1 MGKKALSLIICV
13 LLAVGATATAFA
25 DSANKD
31 DNTGYIQIVQ
41 QNNLKTYYDDSG
53 NEIDITNLNN
63 DIKVDESTL
72 PESYDLRSF
81 DRVTS
86 VKNQGTQGLC
96 WDFAA
101 TASMESNILSQPDLA
116 KKAGEN
122 PNLNLDLSEAGNAW
136 YFHTNIDDEKSVL
149 YDDYKKDPSKGA
161 NGGFTQYVA
170 DSLASGYGAYPESL
184 LPYDEWDKGCSE
196 ALRYYSDYRL
206 KDYNELTYDEDIIKK
221 SIIENGAVTV
231 TYNCFSSNTYTVD
244 GMEAYYDNGT
254 PIYGEFEQSHVVAI
268 VGWDDSFSKNNF
280 NPDMQP
286 QNDGAWL
293 CKNSWGE
300 NSGSTS
306 EGYEGYFWMSYE
318 TDTLGVSNFRMQSVD
333 EFDNI
338 YQHQITYDYSLDVS
352 SAANVFTAK
361 SNETLKQICFASL
374 GASDAKVEIYRLNDD
389 FSTPTDGA
397 LLSSFDILTDFTG
410 VHCIDCP
417 EEINLFKGDKF
428 SVVIN
433 QKSQLQLNFKSDGG
447 RDFSNLSFYMTDNG
461 EWKDVA
467 DDSDYSYAAIKAY
480 TSNSDGTDK
489 SSLEKAIKKAEAVN
503 ADECIDDELITELA
517 NQLQCSR
524 SVFSD
529 DSVSQNRV
537 DNAVCL
543 LNRIVSKITDYT
555 FTINSA
561 DDYNALYDKI
571 ENKKDG
577 NIKRIILGSDID
589 FGGNTINTIYTYT
602 DFSGIF
608 DGNGH
613 TMSNFIING
622 NLYGQC
628 GIFGRMNNA
637 VVKNVTFSDCTI
649 NSESSASIISN
660 ISTDSNIENCR
671 VINSKIKSD
680 IQSAALFASPYNTA
694 IKNCVVS
701 GCEIYGNFGAG
712 AFVIGDYES
721 NPLNC
726 DLSDSKLCSS
736 NIVTNGDCTVSVYSQ
751 NYGYEFAPIITL
763 DENSCV
769 IESFIGTITDAKSEE
784 ATLNKDE
791 NTYRVNA
798 ESGDVY
804 VELTYENASDI
815 DYSVKG
821 DIETRELL
829 LTGYSGTDG
838 DMVIPAELFGN
849 PIVGF
854 SQYFSDGFQNRENI
868 TSISFPG
875 TINTV
880 PYGIFS
886 DMPSLK
892 SLNINEGVNTIE
904 NSAFESCPALSK
916 VSLPDSLTSIMPYAF
931 FGCINLSE
939 IEFGNCL
946 EYIGDNCFAGCQSLA
961 SPALPDSLR
970 EIGDNAFSQC
980 SFKSVTLGKN
990 IETIGENAFACTGQS
1005 ELDYKTV
1012 YIPGF
1017 VINGYGK
1024 TAAEAYASGSG
1035 LKFVDIS
1042 ISEPLNTSELFDYG
1056 VFIKGDVNL
1065 DGVVNILDATEI
1077 NKWLTNQAEL
1087 DAVARCNAIVCDAY
1101 SVITVNNATDIQKYL
1116 AGLIDSLDGSA
1127 AG

>member
-1 MGKKALSLIICV
+1 MSKKVLSLIICA
-13 LLAVGATATAFA
+13 LLAFGSAATASAA
-25 DSANKD
+25 DTTEEKPE
-31 DNTGYIQIVQ
+31 YIKIAQ
-41 QNNLKTYYDDSG
+41 QNNIKSYYDDSG
-53 NEIDITNLNN
+53 NEIDITKLNN
-63 DIKVDESTL
+63 DINVDESVL

-81 DRVTS
+81 GRVTS

-122 PNLNLDLSEAGNAW
+122 PQLSLDLSEAGNAW
-136 YFHTNIDDEKSVL
+136 YFHTNIDDEESVL
-149 YDDYKKDPSKGA
+149 YDDYKKDPSKGTD
-161 NGGFTQYVA
+161 GGFTQYVA
-170 DSLASGYGAYPESL
+170 DSLAAGYGAYPESL
-184 LPYDEWDKGCSE
+184 MPYDEWENGYSE
-196 ALRYYSDYRL
+196 ALRFYSDYRL

-221 SIIENGAVTV
+221 SIMENGAVTV

-268 VGWDDSFSKNNF
+268 VGWDDSFSKKNF

-300 NSGSTS
+300 NSGSTR

-318 TDTLGVSNFRMQSVD
+318 TDTLGISNFRMQSVE

-374 GASDAKVEIYRLNDD
+374 GASDARVEIYRLNDD

-397 LLSSFDILTDFTG
+397 LLSSFDVLTDFTG

-417 EEINLFKGDKF
+417 EEINLFKGNNF

-433 QKSQLQLNFKSDGG
+433 QKSQLQLNFKSDSGK
-447 RDFSNLSFYMTDNG
+447 DFSNLSYYITDNG

-489 SSLEKAIKKAEAVN
+489 SNLEKAIKNAEAVN
-503 ADECIDDELITELA
+503 PDEYTDDELITELT
-517 NQLQCSR
+517 NLLQYSR
-524 SVFSD
+524 TVFSD
-529 DSVSQNRV
+529 NSVSQNCV

-543 LNRIVSKITDYT
+543 LNRSVSKITDYT

-561 DDYNALYDKI
+561 EDYYTLYNKI
-571 ENKKDG
+571 ENKKDS

-613 TMSNFIING
+613 TMSNFVING
-622 NLYGQC
+622 NMYGQC

-637 VVKNVTFSDCTI
+637 VIQNVTFSDCII
-649 NSESSASIISN
+649 NSESFASIVSN
-660 ISTDSNIENCR
+660 ISTDSTIENCH

-680 IQSAALFASPYNTA
+680 IQSAALCASPYNTTVN
-694 IKNCVVS
+694 NCSVKGS
-701 GCEIYGNFGAG
+701 EIYGNFGAG
-712 AFVIGDYES
+712 AFVIGDFES
-721 NPLNC
+721 TPLNC
-726 DLSDSKLCSS
+726 TLSDTKLCSS
-736 NIVTNGDCTVSVYSQ
+736 SIVTNGAVTVTAYSQ
-751 NYGYEFAPIITL
+751 NSDYLFSPIITL
-763 DENSCV
+763 DENGCV
-769 IESFIGTITDAKSEE
+769 IESFIGTITDAKSKE
-784 ATLNKDE
+784 ATLTKDE
-791 NTYRVNA
+791 KTYRVNA

-804 VELTYENASDI
+804 VELTYESADSI
-815 DYSVKG
+815 DYTVKG

-829 LTGYSGTDG
+829 LTGYIGNDN
-838 DMVIPAELFGN
+838 DMAIPNELFGN

-868 TSISFPG
+868 TSLSVPG
-875 TINTV
+875 TIKTV

-892 SLNINEGVNTIE
+892 SLKINEGVKTIE
-904 NSAFESCPALSK
+904 NSAFEGCFELSK
-916 VSLPDSLTSIMPYAF
+916 ILLPDSLTSIMSSAF
-931 FGCINLSE
+931 NDCISLSE
-939 IEFGNCL
+939 IEFGNNL
-946 EYIGDNCFAGCQSLA
+946 EYIGDNCFADCISIVD
-961 SPALPDSLR
+961 PVLPNSLR
-970 EIGDNAFSQC
+970 EIGENAFSHC

-990 IETIGENAFACTGQS
+990 IETIGQNAFASTGQS

-1012 YIPGF
+1012 YIPDF
-1017 VINGYGK
+1017 VVNGYSK
-1024 TAAEAYASGSG
+1024 TAADAYANASG

-1042 ISEPLNTSELFDYG
+1042 TNEPVATGELFDYT

-1077 NKWLTNQAEL
+1077 NKWLTKQAEL

-1101 SVITVNNATDIQKYL
+1101 SEITVQNATDIQKYVV
-1116 AGLIDSLDGSA
+1116 GLIDSLDGSA